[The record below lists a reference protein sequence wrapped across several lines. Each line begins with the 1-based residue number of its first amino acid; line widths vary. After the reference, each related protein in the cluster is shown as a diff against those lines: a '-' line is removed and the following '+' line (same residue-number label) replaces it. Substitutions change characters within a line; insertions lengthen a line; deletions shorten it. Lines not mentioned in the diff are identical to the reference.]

1 MEILRK
7 NRGKIPYGIAAVLL
21 FLLMLLPTLLK
32 DCEEAAEAELVTFG
46 DSVFGEVR
54 DETAVP
60 AQVAALLDVS
70 CYNAAMGGTQAARGD
85 LEHRLDYAKD
95 SLSLVGLMKS
105 LQEGN
110 FGVQQ
115 TVRIRESNTEY
126 FEDVID
132 GLERL
137 DFSGTELV
145 LLQHGLN
152 DFYSGI
158 PIANAENPYDEYTFT
173 GALRTSLSILQTVCP
188 NARIVLVTP
197 TYTWYR
203 QGMLTCEEYNAGYG
217 NQETYV
223 QAEMEVA
230 EEFGVEVID
239 LYHDFFPHEEW
250 EDWELYTR
258 DGLHPNEEGRRL
270 MAERIAA
277 FLQK

>member
-1 MEILRK
+1 MEILRR
-7 NRGKIPYGIAAVLL
+7 NRGKILYGIVAAAL
-21 FLLMLLPTLLK
+21 FLLLPGTLGERRELSV
-32 DCEEAAEAELVTFG
+32 AELVTFG

-60 AQVAALLDVS
+60 AQVAGLLDMS
-70 CYNAAMGGTQAARGD
+70 CYNAAMGGTQAARSD
-85 LEHRLDYAKD
+85 LEHRLDYSKD

-105 LQEGN
+105 LQAGD
-110 FGVQQ
+110 FGMQQ
-115 TVRIRESNTEY
+115 TVHIRESNTEY
-126 FEDVID
+126 FEEVID
-132 GLERL
+132 GLDRV
-137 DFSGTELV
+137 DFSKTEVV

-152 DFYSGI
+152 DFYAGI
-158 PIANAENPYDEYTFT
+158 PIEDGENPYDEYTFK

-197 TYTWYR
+197 TYTWHR
-203 QGMLTCEEYNAGYG
+203 QSGLSCEEYDAGYG
-217 NQETYV
+217 NQEVYV
-223 QAEMEVA
+223 QAEQAVA

-239 LYHDFFPHEEW
+239 LYHDFFPHERW
-250 EDWELYTR
+250 EDWEMYTR

>member
-1 MEILRK
+1 MEILRR
-7 NRGKIPYGIAAVLL
+7 NRAGILYGIAAVLA
-21 FLLMLLPTLLK
+21 FTLLMLPACLREREQTP
-32 DCEEAAEAELVTFG
+32 DAGLVTFG

-54 DETAVP
+54 DETSIP
-60 AQVAALLDVS
+60 AQVAALLDMS
-70 CYNAAMGGTQAARGD
+70 CYNAALGGTQAARGD

-105 LQEGN
+105 LQAGD
-110 FGVQQ
+110 FGMQQ

-126 FEDVID
+126 FEEVID
-132 GLERL
+132 GLDGL
-137 DFSGTELV
+137 DFSKTELV

-152 DFYSGI
+152 DFYAGV
-158 PIANAENPYDEYTFT
+158 PIANEENPYDEYTFT

-203 QGMLTCEEYNAGYG
+203 QGGITCEEYNAGYG
-217 NQETYV
+217 NQEVYV
-223 QAEMEVA
+223 QAELAVA

-258 DGLHPNEEGRRL
+258 DGMHPNEAGRRL